1 MRALLALLLALS
13 GLTVPPA
20 PAPDVYLPRCSPV
33 EHGDYYRHAICLCI
47 EGRCSWLAR

>member
-1 MRALLALLLALS
+1 MRALLAVLIALS
-13 GLTVPPA
+13 GLTVPPG

-33 EHGDYYRHAICLCI
+33 EHGDRIPGWICLCI